1 MVMSEHENAKSIG
14 RMKGRTFSS
23 RDFFIAGLTFRSA
36 CWGGTHGGTHSGTHS
51 DSGTHSG
58 TCKCSVVGKL
68 LFTSEYCCCLGR
80 TRDILERRDPHCY

>member
-1 MVMSEHENAKSIG
+1 MVISEHENAKSIG

-51 DSGTHSG
+51 RSGT
-58 TCKCSVVGKL
+58 L
-68 LFTSEYCCCLGR
+68 
-80 TRDILERRDPHCY
+80 